1 MAPAASISPPELTFL
16 IQHMPQ
22 YQTYRSRH
30 DAVASEQRFRQ
41 ALGRLLK
48 DCGDHLLT
56 VAERHPQ
63 ILGNDQLMTIENL
76 VDSIGAIFRR
86 LDRDGQVTLVETAG
100 TTIAELEELD
110 TRLILLVEE
119 ALRLTRLLA
128 EDIPASA
135 WFMRQAPHLLKDLTE
150 FSRTT
155 EERNFLL
162 GLGWES
168 EFTWPRR
175 S

>member
-16 IQHMPQ
+16 IEHLPQ
-22 YQTYRSRH
+22 YGRYRSRR
-30 DAVASEQRFRQ
+30 DALASEQKFRQ
-41 ALGRLLK
+41 ILGRLLK

-63 ILGNDQLMTIENL
+63 ILGDDQLTMIDNL
-76 VDSIGAIFRR
+76 IDAIGAIFRR
-86 LDRDGQVTLVETAG
+86 LDRDGLVTLVVDAD

-119 ALRLTRLLA
+119 ALGLTRQLA

-135 WFMRQAPHLLKDLTE
+135 WFLRQAPRLLKDLAE

>member
-1 MAPAASISPPELTFL
+1 MAPAASISPPELSYL
-16 IQHMPQ
+16 IEQMPQ
-22 YQTYRSRH
+22 YRRYRSRR
-30 DAVASEQRFRQ
+30 DALASEQQFRQ

-63 ILGNDQLMTIENL
+63 ILGDDQLTTIDKL
-76 VDSIGAIFRR
+76 VDAIGLIFRR
-86 LDRDGQVTLVETAG
+86 LDRDGLVTLVENAEA
-100 TTIAELEELD
+100 TIAELEELD

-119 ALRLTRLLA
+119 ALGLTRQLA
-128 EDIPASA
+128 EDLPASA
-135 WFMRQAPHLLKDLTE
+135 WFLRQAPCLLHDLAE

>member
-16 IQHMPQ
+16 IEQMPQ
-22 YQTYRSRH
+22 YRRYRSRRE
-30 DAVASEQRFRQ
+30 ALASEQQFRQ

-48 DCGDHLLT
+48 DCGDHLLS

-63 ILGNDQLMTIENL
+63 ILGDDQLTTIDDL
-76 VDSIGAIFRR
+76 IDAIGAIFRR
-86 LDRDGQVTLVETAG
+86 LDRDGLVTLVENTD

-110 TRLILLVEE
+110 TRLILLVEQ
-119 ALRLTRLLA
+119 ALGLTRQLA
-128 EDIPASA
+128 ENIPASA
-135 WFMRQAPHLLKDLTE
+135 WFMRQAPCLLQDLAE

-168 EFTWPRR
+168 EFTWPNR

>member
-16 IQHMPQ
+16 IERLPQ
-22 YQTYRSRH
+22 YQTYRSRR
-30 DAVASEQRFRQ
+30 DALASEQQFRQ

-48 DCGDHLLT
+48 DCGNHLLT

-63 ILGNDQLMTIENL
+63 ILGNDQLVTIDNL
-76 VDSIGAIFRR
+76 VDAIGSIFRR
-86 LDRDGQVTLVETAG
+86 LDRDGQVTLLENAN

-119 ALRLTRLLA
+119 ALGLTRQLA
-128 EDIPASA
+128 EDLPAAA
-135 WFMRQAPHLLKDLTE
+135 WFMRQAPHLLRDLAE

>member
-1 MAPAASISPPELTFL
+1 MAPAASISPQELTFL
-16 IQHMPQ
+16 IEHMPQ
-22 YQTYRSRH
+22 YRRYRSRR
-30 DAVASEQRFRQ
+30 DALAGEQQFRQ

-63 ILGNDQLMTIENL
+63 ILGEDQLTTIDNL
-76 VDSIGAIFRR
+76 VDAIGAIFRR
-86 LDRDGQVTLVETAG
+86 LDRDGLVTLAG
-100 TTIAELEELD
+100 TVDATIAELEELD

-119 ALRLTRLLA
+119 ALRLTRQLA

-135 WFMRQAPHLLKDLTE
+135 WFIRQAPRLLKDFTE

-168 EFTWPRR
+168 EFTWPHR

>member
-16 IQHMPQ
+16 IERMPQ
-22 YQTYRSRH
+22 YRRYRSRH
-30 DAVASEQRFRQ
+30 EALASEQLFRT

-63 ILGNDQLMTIENL
+63 ILGNDQLTTIDSL
-76 VDSIGAIFRR
+76 VDAIGVIFRR
-86 LDRDGQVTLVETAG
+86 LDRDGVVTLVETAE

-119 ALRLTRLLA
+119 ALGLTRQLA
-128 EDIPASA
+128 EDLPASA
-135 WFMRQAPHLLKDLTE
+135 WFLRQAPRLLKDFAE
-150 FSRTT
+150 FSQTT

-168 EFTWPRR
+168 EFTWLQR

>member
-1 MAPAASISPPELTFL
+1 MAPAANISPQEMTFL
-16 IQHMPQ
+16 IEHMPQ
-22 YQTYRSRH
+22 YHRYRSRR
-30 DAVASEQRFRQ
+30 DALAGERSFRQ

-63 ILGNDQLMTIENL
+63 MLGEDQMTTIDDL
-76 VDSIGAIFRR
+76 VDAIGAIFRR
-86 LDRDGQVTLVETAG
+86 LDRDGQVTLAG
-100 TTIAELEELD
+100 TVDATIAELEELD

-119 ALRLTRLLA
+119 ALRLTRQLA

-135 WFMRQAPHLLKDLTE
+135 WFIRQAPRLLTDFLE

-168 EFTWPRR
+168 EFTWSNR